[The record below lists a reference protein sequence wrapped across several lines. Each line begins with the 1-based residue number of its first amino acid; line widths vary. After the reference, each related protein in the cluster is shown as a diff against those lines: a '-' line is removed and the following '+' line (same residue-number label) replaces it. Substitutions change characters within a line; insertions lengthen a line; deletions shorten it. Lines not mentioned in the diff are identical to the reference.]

1 MKSTGTFYIASSG
14 FKIPNWQR
22 NRSYFCWN
30 FTVDKVTY
38 HTVFGARFE
47 NSPPCC
53 QQTWQSV
60 WFREHTGT
68 QLRMQD
74 DNERVN
80 KMTLPPSKKE
90 EKGIKWGKLNFRHFV
105 VDFVRPVHW
114 QHFLAAPGLFQVLC
128 QFYVIMPTKPFEKK
142 CRTYLLFSQSILV
155 FLTLEGSWSNFYSV

>member
-1 MKSTGTFYIASSG
+1 
-14 FKIPNWQR
+14 
-22 NRSYFCWN
+22 
-30 FTVDKVTY
+30 
-38 HTVFGARFE
+38 
-47 NSPPCC
+47 
-53 QQTWQSV
+53 
-60 WFREHTGT
+60 
-68 QLRMQD
+68 MQD

-80 KMTLPPSKKE
+80 KMTLPSKKE

-155 FLTLEGSWSNFYSV
+155 FELLLKALLCCVTEYNGFLGGSLFLKHIFSLAQIGFCIINSFLPFSVDGQLLFGEFIVCFAWTFLEK

>member
-1 MKSTGTFYIASSG
+1 M
-14 FKIPNWQR
+14 N
-22 NRSYFCWN
+22 C
-30 FTVDKVTY
+30 TVDQCL
-38 HTVFGARFE
+38 TVFGARFE

-60 WFREHTGT
+60 WFREHTST

-80 KMTLPPSKKE
+80 KMTLPSKKE

-114 QHFLAAPGLFQVLC
+114 QHFLAAPGLFQV
-128 QFYVIMPTKPFEKK
+128 FWPTY
-142 CRTYLLFSQSILV
+142 R
-155 FLTLEGSWSNFYSV
+155 LEDEAIWSLRHPSDIKLGFRNKTSFMKMHKA